1 MAILF
6 SQTRNFPL
14 QVKVDINEIGHS
26 SIPAF
31 MVLNCVNSRN
41 AISVI
46 CMENEV
52 IKIGKVSRENTMHS
66 RKQWRRQ
73 ILMSPER

>member
-1 MAILF
+1 
-6 SQTRNFPL
+6 
-14 QVKVDINEIGHS
+14 
-26 SIPAF
+26 

-41 AISVI
+41 IISVI
-46 CMENEV
+46 RMENDV

-73 ILMSPER
+73 ILMSPERYGRQEVVETMLIDKSSYLSYL